1 MKSKKWLVIAVS
13 LLLVISTGVGV
24 VAVIQFGGGN
34 TDTPAENETV
44 EWTGSDELLGDE
56 LFGTEPDFSFDHTA
70 GDAVVDFDA
79 GCEYFLDESLLA
91 YLDRLE
97 TGVPAT
103 DEAGNYYL
111 NADGKIVYDTATEKH
126 VEGVL
131 DNLITL
137 INHFARE
144 EYSINASH
152 EIQRFYVRYYDRFL
166 GTSFEDLTA
175 GLAVCFPK
183 GGADPETLHESV
195 LAEFG
200 FVSGDDFASVF
211 KPLEVA
217 EIRVDFSNV
226 KPNAV
231 ENPDQWADVCIYD
244 EVRNPEDSGYERNL
258 EGWLYNVISACK
270 KASLDAERI
279 HLAQLIYAGS
289 LADAEYRADWAEALI
304 GCLSVENWTFDAL
317 KLAVEAEFGVCLDG
331 NVPVQNYF
339 ETRNTEVNHEK

>member
-13 LLLVISTGVGV
+13 LLLVVSTGIGV
-24 VAVIQFGGGN
+24 VAVIQFGDGTPN
-34 TDTPAENETV
+34 TPAENETV
-44 EWTGSDELLGDE
+44 EWTGSDELFGGE
-56 LFGTEPDFSFDHTA
+56 LFGTEPNFQFEHIT
-70 GDAVVDFDA
+70 GDAVVDFDD
-79 GCEYFLDESLLA
+79 GCEYFLDESLLP
-91 YLDRLE
+91 YLERLE
-97 TGVPAT
+97 MGVPAT

-152 EIQRFYVRYYDRFL
+152 EIQRFYVQYYDRFL
-166 GTSFEDLTA
+166 DTSFDDLTA

-195 LAEFG
+195 LNEFG

-231 ENPDQWADVCIYD
+231 ELTDEYKALCIYD
-244 EVRNPEDSGYERNL
+244 EVQNPEDSGYERNL
-258 EGWLYNVISACK
+258 EGWLHNVISACK
-270 KASLDAERI
+270 KASLDEERI

-304 GCLSVENWTFDAL
+304 GCLSVEDWTFDTL

>member
-13 LLLVISTGVGV
+13 LLLVISTGIGAI
-24 VAVIQFGGGN
+24 AVIQFGDSTPN
-34 TDTPAENETV
+34 TPAENETV
-44 EWTGSDELLGDE
+44 VWTDSDELFGGE
-56 LFGTEPDFSFDHTA
+56 LFGTEPNFQFEHIT
-70 GDAVVDFDA
+70 GDAVVDFDD
-79 GCEYFLDESLLA
+79 GCEYFLDESLLP
-91 YLDRLE
+91 YLERLE
-97 TGVPAT
+97 MGVPAT

-131 DNLITL
+131 DNLIVL

-152 EIQRFYVRYYDRFL
+152 EIQRFYVQYYDRFL
-166 GTSFEDLTA
+166 DTSFDDLTA

-183 GGADPETLHESV
+183 GGADPETLPEAV
-195 LAEFG
+195 LNEFG

-226 KPNAV
+226 NPNEA
-231 ENPDQWADVCIYD
+231 ELTDEDEALCIYD
-244 EVRNPEDSGYERNL
+244 EVKNPEDEGYERNL
-258 EGWLYNVISACK
+258 EGWLHIVISACNH
-270 KASLDAERI
+270 ADLDEERI
-279 HLAQLIYAGS
+279 YVAQLIYVGS
-289 LADAEYRADWAEALI
+289 LADAEYRADWADELVK
-304 GCLSVENWTFDAL
+304 CLSVEDWRFDPL
-317 KLAVEAEFGVCLDG
+317 KLAVETSFGVSLDG

>member
-1 MKSKKWLVIAVS
+1 MKNKKWVIIAVS
-13 LLLVISTGVGV
+13 LLLVVSTLIGA

-34 TDTPAENETV
+34 PNTPTENETV
-44 EWTGSDELLGDE
+44 EWTASESED
-56 LFGTEPDFSFDHTA
+56 LFGTEPDFSFEHIT
-70 GDAVVDFDA
+70 GDAVVDFHD
-79 GCEYFLDESLLA
+79 GCEYFLDESLLP
-91 YLDRLE
+91 YLERME
-97 TGVPAT
+97 MGVPAT
-103 DEAGNYYL
+103 DEEGNYYL

-152 EIQRFYVRYYDRFL
+152 EIQRFYVQYYDQFL
-166 GTSFEDLTA
+166 GSSFDDLTA
-175 GLAVCFPK
+175 GLATCFPK

-195 LAEFG
+195 LNEFG

-231 ENPDQWADVCIYD
+231 ELTKDYKALCIYD
-244 EVRNPEDSGYERNL
+244 EIKNPEDDGYERNL
-258 EGWLYNVISACK
+258 EGWLHNVIFACNH
-270 KASLDAERI
+270 ADLDEERI
-279 HLAQLIYAGS
+279 YVAQLIYVGS
-289 LADAEYRADWAEALI
+289 LADASYRADWADELVK
-304 GCLSVENWTFDAL
+304 CLSVEDWRFDPF
-317 KLAVEAEFGVCLDG
+317 KLAVETSFGVSLDG

-339 ETRNTEVNHEK
+339 ETRNMEVNHEK

>member
-13 LLLVISTGVGV
+13 LLLVISTGIGV
-24 VAVIQFGGGN
+24 VAVIQFGDSTPN
-34 TDTPAENETV
+34 NPAENETV
-44 EWTGSDELLGDE
+44 EWTGSDELFGGE
-56 LFGTEPDFSFDHTA
+56 LFGTEPNFQFEHIT
-70 GDAVVDFDA
+70 GDAVVDFVD
-79 GCEYFLDESLLA
+79 GFEYFLDESLLP
-91 YLDRLE
+91 YLERLE
-97 TGVPAT
+97 MGVPAT

-111 NADGKIVYDTATEKH
+111 NADGKIVYDDSTEKH

-131 DNLITL
+131 DNLIVL

-152 EIQRFYVRYYDRFL
+152 EIQRFYVQYYDRFL
-166 GTSFEDLTA
+166 DTSFDDLTA
-175 GLAVCFPK
+175 GLATCFPK

-195 LAEFG
+195 LEEFG

-231 ENPDQWADVCIYD
+231 ELTDEYKALCIYD
-244 EVRNPEDSGYERNL
+244 EVKNPNDEGYERNL

-270 KASLDAERI
+270 KASLDEERI

-289 LADAEYRADWAEALI
+289 LADAEYRADWAEALVE
-304 GCLSVENWTFDAL
+304 CLSVEDRTFDTL
-317 KLAVEAEFGVCLDG
+317 KLAVEAEFGVSLDG

-339 ETRNTEVNHEK
+339 ETKNTEVNHEK

>member
-13 LLLVISTGVGV
+13 ILLVISTGIGV

-56 LFGTEPDFSFDHTA
+56 LFGTEPDFSFEHTT
-70 GDAVVDFDA
+70 GDAVVDFDE

-111 NADGKIVYDTATEKH
+111 NADGKIVYDDSTEKH

-131 DNLITL
+131 DNLIVL

-144 EYSINASH
+144 EYSINANH
-152 EIQRFYVRYYDRFL
+152 EIQRFYVQYYDRFL
-166 GTSFEDLTA
+166 DTSFDDLTA

-217 EIRVDFSNV
+217 EIRVEFYNV

-244 EVRNPEDSGYERNL
+244 EIKNPEDSGYERNL

-270 KASLDAERI
+270 KASLDEERT

-289 LADAEYRADWAEALI
+289 LADAEYRTDWAEALI
-304 GCLSVENWTFDAL
+304 GCLSLEDWTFDAL

>member
-13 LLLVISTGVGV
+13 LLLVVSTGIGV
-24 VAVIQFGGGN
+24 VAVIQFGDSTPN
-34 TDTPAENETV
+34 TPAENETV
-44 EWTGSDELLGDE
+44 EWTGSDELLGGE
-56 LFGTEPDFSFDHTA
+56 LFGTEPNFQFEHIT
-70 GDAVVDFDA
+70 GDAVVDFVD
-79 GCEYFLDESLLA
+79 GFEYFLDESLLP
-91 YLDRLE
+91 YLERLE
-97 TGVPAT
+97 MGVPAT

-111 NADGKIVYDTATEKH
+111 NADGKIVYDDSTEKH

-152 EIQRFYVRYYDRFL
+152 EIQRFYVQYYDRFL
-166 GTSFEDLTA
+166 DTSFDDLTA

-183 GGADPETLHESV
+183 GGADPETLPEAV
-195 LAEFG
+195 LNEFG

-226 KPNAV
+226 KPHAV
-231 ENPDQWADVCIYD
+231 EKTDQWADVCIYD

-270 KASLDAERI
+270 KASLDEESI

-289 LADAEYRADWAEALI
+289 LADAEYRADWAEALVE
-304 GCLSVENWTFDAL
+304 CLSSEDRTFDTL
-317 KLAVEAEFGVCLDG
+317 KLAVEAEFGVSLDG

-339 ETRNTEVNHEK
+339 ETKNTEVNHEK

>member
-13 LLLVISTGVGV
+13 LLLVISTGIGV
-24 VAVIQFGGGN
+24 VAVIQIGGGN
-34 TDTPAENETV
+34 TDTPSENETV

-56 LFGTEPDFSFDHTA
+56 LFGTEPDFSFEHTT

-79 GCEYFLDESLLA
+79 GCEYYLDESLLA

-137 INHFARE
+137 INHFAKE
-144 EYSINASH
+144 EYSIEANH
-152 EIQRFYVRYYDRFL
+152 QIQRFYVRYYDRFL

-175 GLAVCFPK
+175 GLAACFPK
-183 GGADPETLHESV
+183 GGADPEILHESV

-217 EIRVDFSNV
+217 EIRMEFYNV
-226 KPNAV
+226 KPNEV

-244 EVRNPEDSGYERNL
+244 EVKNPEDSGYERNL
-258 EGWLYNVISACK
+258 KGWLYNVISSCK
-270 KASLDAERI
+270 KASLDEERI

-304 GCLSVENWTFDAL
+304 GCLSVEDLTFDTL

-339 ETRNTEVNHEK
+339 ETKNTEVNHEK

>member
-144 EYSINASH
+144 EYSI
-152 EIQRFYVRYYDRFL
+152 L
-166 GTSFEDLTA
+166 
-175 GLAVCFPK
+175 
-183 GGADPETLHESV
+183 
-195 LAEFG
+195 
-200 FVSGDDFASVF
+200 
-211 KPLEVA
+211 
-217 EIRVDFSNV
+217 
-226 KPNAV
+226 
-231 ENPDQWADVCIYD
+231 
-244 EVRNPEDSGYERNL
+244 
-258 EGWLYNVISACK
+258 
-270 KASLDAERI
+270 
-279 HLAQLIYAGS
+279 
-289 LADAEYRADWAEALI
+289 
-304 GCLSVENWTFDAL
+304 
-317 KLAVEAEFGVCLDG
+317 
-331 NVPVQNYF
+331 
-339 ETRNTEVNHEK
+339 

>member
-13 LLLVISTGVGV
+13 LLLVVSTGIGV
-24 VAVIQFGGGN
+24 VAVIQFGDGTPN
-34 TDTPAENETV
+34 TPAENETV
-44 EWTGSDELLGDE
+44 EWTGSDELFGGE
-56 LFGTEPDFSFDHTA
+56 LFGTEPNFQFEHIT
-70 GDAVVDFDA
+70 GEAVVDFVD
-79 GCEYFLDESLLA
+79 GFEYFLDESLLP
-91 YLDRLE
+91 YLERLE
-97 TGVPAT
+97 MGVPAT

-111 NADGKIVYDTATEKH
+111 NADGKIVYDDSTEKH

-137 INHFARE
+137 INHFGRE

-152 EIQRFYVRYYDRFL
+152 EIQRFYVQYYDRFL
-166 GTSFEDLTA
+166 DTSFDDLTA

-195 LAEFG
+195 LAELG

-226 KPNAV
+226 KPN
-231 ENPDQWADVCIYD
+231 ETEQTDKDETFCIYD
-244 EVRNPEDSGYERNL
+244 EVKNPDDEGYERNL
-258 EGWLYNVISACK
+258 EGWLHNVISACK
-270 KASLDAERI
+270 NADLDEERI
-279 HLAQLIYAGS
+279 YVAQLIYVGS
-289 LADAEYRADWAEALI
+289 LADAEYRADWADELVK
-304 GCLSVENWTFDAL
+304 CLSVADWRFDPL
-317 KLAVEAEFGVCLDG
+317 KLAVETSFGVSLDG

-339 ETRNTEVNHEK
+339 ETKNTEVNHEK

>member
-24 VAVIQFGGGN
+24 VAVIQFGDSTPN
-34 TDTPAENETV
+34 TPAENETV

-70 GDAVVDFDA
+70 GDAVVDFDE

-111 NADGKIVYDTATEKH
+111 NADGKIVYDDSTEKH

-131 DNLITL
+131 DNLIVL

-152 EIQRFYVRYYDRFL
+152 EIQRFYVQYYDRFL
-166 GTSFEDLTA
+166 DTSFDDLTA

-195 LAEFG
+195 LNQFG

-226 KPNAV
+226 KPHAV
-231 ENPDQWADVCIYD
+231 ELTDEYKALCIYD
-244 EVRNPEDSGYERNL
+244 EVQNPEDSGYERNL

-270 KASLDAERI
+270 KASLDEERI

-289 LADAEYRADWAEALI
+289 LADAEYRADWEETLVE
-304 GCLSVENWTFDAL
+304 CLSVEDRTFDTL
-317 KLAVEAEFGVCLDG
+317 KLAVEAEFGVSLDG

-339 ETRNTEVNHEK
+339 ETKNTEVNHEK

>member
-13 LLLVISTGVGV
+13 LLLVISTGIGV
-24 VAVIQFGGGN
+24 VAVIQFGSGN
-34 TDTPAENETV
+34 SDTPSENETV
-44 EWTGSDELLGDE
+44 EWTGSDELFE
-56 LFGTEPDFSFDHTA
+56 TEPNFQFEHTT
-70 GDAVVDFDA
+70 GDAVVDFDE
-79 GCEYFLDESLLA
+79 GCEYFLDESLLP
-91 YLDRLE
+91 YLERME
-97 TGVPAT
+97 MGVPAT
-103 DEAGNYYL
+103 DEEGNYYL

-152 EIQRFYVRYYDRFL
+152 EIQRFYVQYYDQFL
-166 GTSFEDLTA
+166 GSSFDDLTA
-175 GLAVCFPK
+175 GLAACFPK

-195 LAEFG
+195 LKEFG

-231 ENPDQWADVCIYD
+231 ELTDEYKALCIYD
-244 EVRNPEDSGYERNL
+244 EIKNPEDEGYERNL
-258 EGWLYNVISACK
+258 EGWLHNVISTCK
-270 KASLDAERI
+270 KAALDEERI
-279 HLAQLIYAGS
+279 YVAQLIYVGS
-289 LADAEYRADWAEALI
+289 LADAEYRADWADELVK
-304 GCLSVENWTFDAL
+304 CLSVEDWRFDPL
-317 KLAVEAEFGVCLDG
+317 KLAVEASFGVSLDG
-331 NVPVQNYF
+331 NVPVQNHF
-339 ETRNTEVNHEK
+339 ETKNTEVNHEK